1 MPAEKEFKMM
11 PGTQSGPSYMAF
23 ARNGGMALGVK
34 FIAIKEGAALGVPDT
49 TWIGA
54 RLRSAPEGALFADE
68 KGKIVKLQ
76 KYADSPAE
84 AWPEIIWQKADDY
97 RASTVTG
104 VFLRGSFKGSP
115 ESRAALLE
123 ALSGKKLVNQMAD
136 YLVQVAGSE
145 NLTVQK
151 RDLVAFLDGQ
161 LSPAIEAIKTQVEVS
176 DKIQKEMEAS
186 VGMFGMEAAILKKV
200 FDATQSA
207 APHEDGGDDE

>member
-34 FIAIKEGAALGVPDT
+34 FIAIKEGAALGVADT

-54 RLRSAPEGALFADE
+54 RLRSAPEGGLFAE
-68 KGKIVKLQ
+68 ENGKVVKLQ

-104 VFLRGSFKGSP
+104 VFLRGSFKGSA

-123 ALSGKKLVNQMAD
+123 ALAGKKLVNQMVD
-136 YLVQVAGSE
+136 YLVQVAGIGEFHRLEARSDR
-145 NLTVQK
+145 VPRQPA
-151 RDLVAFLDGQ
+151 VAGNRGDQEAGRGFRQGAEGDG
-161 LSPAIEAIKTQVEVS
+161 
-176 DKIQKEMEAS
+176 S
-186 VGMFGMEAAILKKV
+186 VGRHVRHA
-200 FDATQSA
+200 
-207 APHEDGGDDE
+207 GGDPQEGVRGDQGRRARG